1 MARGMADTAAA
12 TPRAIGEREFVAL
25 MAMLQALHALAI
37 DAMLPALGVM
47 AHDLGV
53 ADSNRR
59 QLVVGAFLVGAG
71 LGSLLPGALSDRFG
85 RKPVLLVCIA
95 SYFVLS
101 LACAFATTLPM
112 LVALRFLQALFCAGM
127 LVIPSAIIRDRHEGD
142 RMARMQSLIG
152 MVFMVVPVMAP
163 LLGQAVLLV
172 ASWRWIFGVLAVFSA
187 LVMVWC
193 ALRLPE
199 TMPPEYR
206 QPIAP
211 RAIAANMGR
220 VFITRGAIGYI
231 LATACTTAVL
241 FGFITSAQQLIGEHF
256 GAYDAFGLVF
266 GGIAI
271 SMALAN
277 FGNARIV
284 MHFGARRVSHAAL
297 FVYLALGAAQ
307 LAFAWDGEE
316 SLWQFMP
323 LMMATFAIMG
333 FMTANFTA
341 IAIQPFVRTAGA
353 AASVHSFLRLLIGSV
368 LGSAI
373 GQAFDGTARPLAGAM
388 LLAGFCVLAL
398 VLFSE
403 RGRLFGRSG
412 TG

>member
-1 MARGMADTAAA
+1 MPAVA
-12 TPRAIGEREFVAL
+12 TLPSRSIGEREFIAM

-47 AHDLGV
+47 AQDLGV
-53 ADSNRR
+53 AGSNQR
-59 QLVVGAFLVGAG
+59 QLVIGAFLFGAG
-71 LGSLLPGALSDRFG
+71 LGSLVPGALSDRFG
-85 RKPVLLVCIA
+85 RKPVLLACIA

-112 LVALRFLQALFCAGM
+112 LVVLRFFQALFCAGI

-152 MVFMVVPVMAP
+152 MVFMVVPILAP
-163 LLGQAVLLV
+163 LLGQAVLMV
-172 ASWRWIFGVLAVFSA
+172 ASWRWVFGVLAVFSG
-187 LVMVWC
+187 LVTVWC

-199 TMPPEYR
+199 TIAPANR

-211 RAIAANMGR
+211 RTIAANMGR
-220 VFITRGAIGYI
+220 VFVTRAAIGYI

-256 GAYDAFGLVF
+256 GARDAFGLVF

-271 SMALAN
+271 SMAFSN

-284 MHFGARRVSHAAL
+284 MRFGARRVSHAAL
-297 FVYLALGAAQ
+297 FVYLALGATQ
-307 LAFAWDGEE
+307 LLFAWDGEE

-341 IAIQPFVRTAGA
+341 LAIQPFARTAGA
-353 AASVHSFLRLLIGSV
+353 ASSVHAFLRLTIGAL

-388 LLAGFCVLAL
+388 LLAGLCVLAL

-403 RGRLFGRSG
+403 RGRLFGRG
-412 TG
+412 ATA